1 MKQATMRDVVK
12 QLRQE
17 GHSVTYYV
25 RKDGG
30 ILIKTIDGQRF
41 TGATGNMYARA
52 MSGETLSVKRAEQ
65 LTRITWSGKRAKS
78 YIEDREVKRLLQR
91 VQRKWNQAFPHKR
104 GEIPPVGL
112 KTSKKVKWSLENRG
126 REETIRLLTEA
137 ERYASGKAYS
147 ENIRQ
152 LADYV
157 EDAALKYESEE
168 LQELA
173 NSIRDNAWMILEES
187 IKPAYDELYLLNK
200 GHDPREIAKNV
211 KKILRIP

>member
-1 MKQATMRDVVK
+1 MNLKQVVN
-12 QLRQE
+12 QLRNE

-52 MSGETLSVKRAEQ
+52 MTGTTLSTKRATQ
-65 LTRITWSGKRAKS
+65 LANITWSGKRAAKH
-78 YIEDREVKRLLQR
+78 IEDREIKRMLQR
-91 VQRKWNQAFPHKR
+91 VQRKWNKAFPHKR

-112 KTSKKVKWSLENRG
+112 KTSKKVKWSLEHRG
-126 REETIRLLTEA
+126 REETIRLLSEA
-137 ERYASGKAYS
+137 ERYASGKAYT

-157 EDAALKYESEE
+157 QDAASKYQSSE

-173 NSIRDNAWMILEES
+173 DSIRENAWMINEDA
-187 IKPAYDELYLLNK
+187 IKPAYDELYELNK
-200 GHDPREIAKNV
+200 GKDIRDIVKNV
-211 KKILRIP
+211 KRILQIP

>member
-1 MKQATMRDVVK
+1 MNLRQVVDK
-12 QLRQE
+12 LRQE

-30 ILIKTIDGQRF
+30 ILIRTIDGQRF
-41 TGATGNMYARA
+41 TGGTGNMYARA
-52 MSGETLSVKRAEQ
+52 MTGTTLSTKRAAQ
-65 LTRITWSGKRAKS
+65 LSKITWTGERAKA
-78 YIEDREVKRLLQR
+78 YFEDREVKRLLQR
-91 VQRKWNQAFPHKR
+91 VQRKWNKAFPHKR

-112 KTSKKVKWSLENRG
+112 KTSKKIKWSLEHRG

-157 EDAALKYESEE
+157 EDVAYKYGSDE
-168 LQELA
+168 LLSLA
-173 NSIRDNAWMILEES
+173 QDIRDNAWMILEES
-187 IKPAYDELYLLNK
+187 IKPAYDRLYDLNH
-200 GHDPREIAKNV
+200 GADPKKVAKDV
-211 KKILRIP
+211 RKIILNIP

>member
-1 MKQATMRDVVK
+1 MNVRQIVNK
-12 QLRQE
+12 LRSE

-52 MSGETLSVKRAEQ
+52 MSGATLSTKRAAQ
-65 LTRITWSGKRAKS
+65 LSRITWTGKRAKS
-78 YIEDREVKRLLQR
+78 YIEDREIKRLLQK

-104 GEIPPVGL
+104 GEIPAVGL
-112 KTSKKVKWSLENRG
+112 KTSKKVKWSLEHKG
-126 REETIRLLTEA
+126 KEETIRLLQEA

-157 EDAALKYESEE
+157 EDSGVKLNSDDLLQLAQDIRES
-168 LQELA
+168 
-173 NSIRDNAWMILEES
+173 AWMIKEDS
-187 IKPAYDELYLLNK
+187 IQPAYHELYKLNQ
-200 GHDPREIAKNV
+200 GADPKEVARLVRKV
-211 KKILRIP
+211 LQIP